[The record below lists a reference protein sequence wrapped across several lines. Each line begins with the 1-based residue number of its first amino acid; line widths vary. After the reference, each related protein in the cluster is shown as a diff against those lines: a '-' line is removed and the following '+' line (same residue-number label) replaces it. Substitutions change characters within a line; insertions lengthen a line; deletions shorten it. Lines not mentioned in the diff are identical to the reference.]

1 MIYSNPNQPDSHVKF
16 KMQYGNYIGGSWVPP
31 VQRRYFD
38 NSSPINGQVFCSIP
52 QSSTEDISL
61 ALDAAHEAKES
72 WGKTSVTERSN
83 ILLKIADRIDENL
96 EKLAVA
102 ETWDNGKSVRETLA
116 ADIPLSADHFR
127 YFAGCIRAQEGSI
140 GDIDENTVAYHFH
153 EPLGVVGQ
161 IIPWNFPLWMACWK
175 LAPAL
180 AAGNCV
186 VLKPA
191 EQTPASILI
200 LMEVIGDLI
209 PAGVVNI
216 VNGFGK
222 EAGEALATSQR
233 IAKIAFTGSTPV
245 GSHIMKCAAEN
256 IIPSTVELGG
266 KSPNI
271 YFEDVLDYEDA
282 FIDKCVEGTVLA
294 FFNQGEVCTCPSR
307 LLIQETIYDEFIAKV
322 IDRVQKIKRGN
333 PLDTETMIGAQ
344 ASKQQFDKIL
354 SYVDIGKDEG
364 AEILM
369 GGQVESLSGEF
380 NQGYY
385 IQPTILKGHN
395 KMRV

>member
-1 MIYSNPNQPDSHVKF
+1 MIYSNPNQPDSPVQF
-16 KMQYGNYIGGSWVPP
+16 KTQYGNYIGGSWVPP

-52 QSSTEDISL
+52 QSSSEDISL

-102 ETWDNGKSVRETLA
+102 ETWDNGKAVRETLA

-140 GDIDENTVAYHFH
+140 GEIDENTVAYHFH

-161 IIPWNFPLWMACWK
+161 IIPWNFPLLMACWK

-245 GSHIMKCAAEN
+245 GSHIMKCAADN

-271 YFEDVLDYEDA
+271 YFEDVLDHEDA
-282 FIDKCVEGTVLA
+282 FIDKCVEGAVLA

-322 IDRVQKIKRGN
+322 IDRAQKNKTRQSFRYRN
-333 PLDTETMIGAQ
+333 NDWCP
-344 ASKQQFDKIL
+344 
-354 SYVDIGKDEG
+354 
-364 AEILM
+364 
-369 GGQVESLSGEF
+369 SLKT
-380 NQGYY
+380 
-385 IQPTILKGHN
+385 TI
-395 KMRV
+395 